1 MSAPAPTINRS
12 VATTGASGAV
22 ALRGVADLLEGRE
35 LTPAMGRWVRR
46 LAATFS
52 SWHAAVVGAL
62 ETHPALSLT
71 DPTMGVEVADSYVE
85 SIVALTRGLGPR
97 EGDDGVVPVAVAL
110 VELAG
115 SFEPT
120 FATMRSANPAL
131 HFRLSL
137 AAGLAP
143 TPFGAAT
150 GLTSEFVAG
159 VLATVG
165 EISVPGLPATDVRRR
180 LDAMDLE
187 MIEAIGYLR
196 RAGIEVAGT
205 AGRGTNDAFEP
216 ARVAALASVLDAD
229 DGFRPGEA
237 ADAARYAG
245 PLALAA
251 TGDFDAVARTDER
264 VAAGLLVA
272 ERRAASGSAVE
283 PVAR

>member
-1 MSAPAPTINRS
+1 
-12 VATTGASGAV
+12 
-22 ALRGVADLLEGRE
+22 
-35 LTPAMGRWVRR
+35 
-46 LAATFS
+46 
-52 SWHAAVVGAL
+52 
-62 ETHPALSLT
+62 
-71 DPTMGVEVADSYVE
+71 
-85 SIVALTRGLGPR
+85 
-97 EGDDGVVPVAVAL
+97 
-110 VELAG
+110 
-115 SFEPT
+115 
-120 FATMRSANPAL
+120 
-131 HFRLSL
+131 
-137 AAGLAP
+137 
-143 TPFGAAT
+143 
-150 GLTSEFVAG
+150 
-159 VLATVG
+159 
-165 EISVPGLPATDVRRR
+165 
-180 LDAMDLE
+180 

>member
-1 MSAPAPTINRS
+1 MSAPAPTIDLA
-12 VATTGASGAV
+12 VTTTGASGAV

-35 LTPAMGRWVRR
+35 LTPAMGRWTRR

-52 SWHAAVVGAL
+52 SWHAAVVCAL
-62 ETHPALSLT
+62 ETHPALSLP

-85 SIVALTRGLGPR
+85 PIVALTRGLGPR
-97 EGDDGVVPVAVAL
+97 VGHDGVVPVAVAL

-120 FATMRSANPAL
+120 FATMRSTDSEL

-150 GLTSEFVAG
+150 GVTSQFVAG
-159 VLATVG
+159 VLAVIAD
-165 EISVPGLPATDVRRR
+165 ISAPGLAGADVRRR
-180 LDAMDLE
+180 LDGMDLE
-187 MIEAIGYLR
+187 MIEAIGCLR
-196 RAGIEVAGT
+196 RAGIDPQGA
-205 AGRGTNDAFEP
+205 ARGGANDSFEP
-216 ARVAALASVLDAD
+216 ARVAALAAVLDAD
-229 DGFRPGEA
+229 DTFRPAEDGA
-237 ADAARYAG
+237 GVFDAARYVG

-251 TGDFDAVARTDER
+251 TGEFAAVARTDER

-272 ERRAASGSAVE
+272 ERRAALRSA
-283 PVAR
+283 